1 MTNEE
6 QKSLNEIYKS
16 VTDFKSDVKDLF
28 RDIKDQFRDLKD
40 EMRDLRKKNEE
51 LTDIINNELDDS
63 APATILDKALALAE
77 SQPKLAEMAMDKFG
91 DKLTPML
98 ETFIKGQE

>member
-28 RDIKDQFRDLKD
+28 RDIKDQFRDIKD
-40 EMRDLRKKNEE
+40 EIRGLKKETEE
-51 LTDIINNELDDS
+51 LTEIITGELDDS
-63 APATILDKALALAE
+63 EPATMLDKALALAE
-77 SQPKLAEMAMDKFG
+77 SQPKLAEMAMEKFG
-91 DKLTPML
+91 DKLTPLL